1 MAVITQTF
9 RDRAF
14 FKALFRLALPIV
26 AQNII
31 SASMN
36 LIDVA
41 MIGQLGETSVAAVGL
56 ANQVFF
62 ILILIFFGISTGSA
76 IFTAQYWGQ
85 KDVAS
90 IRRVLGICLTLAVGV
105 SAVFTVISL
114 SFPRQFLGV
123 YTKDMLVVGLGS
135 NYLRIVCASYVVT
148 AVSFSYASILRSTE
162 EVRLPMFVSICAILI
177 KTGLGY
183 LLIFGRLGFPELG
196 IMGGAVSTVVSRY
209 FECAFLVTL
218 AYRRKTAAAAALK
231 ELNGFTGG
239 LFRRYLRT
247 VLPVAFNEFMWS
259 LGMTTYNLVY
269 ARISTEAIAAM
280 NIVSSIENLAFVLFL
295 ALSDATGI
303 LIGNRIGAGEEEK
316 AFNYARRSL
325 MIGFLGA
332 ILMGTAIILAKDTVI
347 HIYKISDLS
356 LRYVNT
362 VLVISAATMWVR
374 VSNLLVIV
382 GVLRAGGDTRFGMFL
397 DLSSVWAIGVPLA
410 LLGGLVFHLPVYYV
424 YLMVM
429 SEELVKLGIGL
440 WRFSSRRWI
449 NNLIRPTAPAP
460 TT

>member
-1 MAVITQTF
+1 MLSQLF
-9 RDRAF
+9 RDRLF
-14 FKALFRLALPIV
+14 YNALFRLALPIV

-36 LIDVA
+36 LVDVA

-56 ANQVFF
+56 ANQAFF
-62 ILILIFFGISTGSA
+62 ILILILFGISTGSA

-85 KDVAS
+85 KDVAN
-90 IRRVLGICLTLAVGV
+90 IRRVLGICLALAAGA
-105 SAVFTVISL
+105 STVFTVISL
-114 SFPRQFLGV
+114 SFPRQFLSI
-123 YTKDMLVVGLGS
+123 YTKDLAVIELGS
-135 NYLRIVCASYVVT
+135 DYLRIACASFIVT
-148 AVSFSYASILRSTE
+148 SVSFSFASILRSTE
-162 EVRLPMFVSICAILI
+162 EVRLPMFVSIGAIIL

-196 IMGGAVSTVVSRY
+196 VLGGAVSTVVSRF
-209 FECAFLVTL
+209 FECAVLITL
-218 AYRRKTAAAAALK
+218 SYRRRTAAAATLK
-231 ELNGFTGG
+231 ELNGFTGSLIG
-239 LFRRYLRT
+239 KYFRT
-247 VLPVAFNEFMWS
+247 VMPVAFNEFMWS

-303 LIGNRIGAGEEEK
+303 LIGNRIGAGEEEI
-316 AFNYARRSL
+316 AFHYARRSL
-325 MIGFLGA
+325 TLGVLGA
-332 ILMGTAIILAKDTVI
+332 VLMGSLIILGKDVVI
-347 HIYKISDLS
+347 HIYKISEVS
-356 LRYVNT
+356 LLYVNT
-362 VLVISAATMWVR
+362 VLIISAATLWIR

-382 GVLRAGGDTRFGMFL
+382 GILRAGGDTRFGMFL

-429 SEELVKLGIGL
+429 SEELVKLVIGI

-449 NNLIRPTAPAP
+449 NNLVRPAAPAP
-460 TT
+460 TA